1 MRLEPQFGLTPTGT
15 GIVTDAEQFDV
26 IVVGCS
32 TTGLALAKS
41 LAAAGVRIAAVDRWR
56 LAPQFDRGT
65 HLDDETA
72 RAFQTLGVAD
82 MEPTFSPVGG
92 YRFYDP
98 EWHTVMEWDMNLGP
112 TDQGWQSDY
121 MFHQPSFEHRLRGGV
136 HEEPSATTF
145 IG

>member
-1 MRLEPQFGLTPTGT
+1 MRLEPQFGLTRTGA

-41 LAAAGVRIAAVDRWR
+41 LAVAGVRIAAVDRWR

-72 RAFQTLGVAD
+72 RAFQTLGIAD

-92 YRFYDP
+92 YCFYDP
-98 EWHTVMEWDMNLGP
+98 ECT
-112 TDQGWQSDY
+112 
-121 MFHQPSFEHRLRGGV
+121 R
-136 HEEPSATTF
+136 
-145 IG
+145 